1 MNLNSF
7 TAILAQ
13 AGAPTNTVPNPT
25 GETIKLMLL
34 LGFGFV
40 MVYVMGIRPQA
51 RKAKEQANMLSTMK
65 PGDKVVTSGGVVG
78 TVLTVKEKT
87 VSIRSA
93 DTKLEVLKSAIT
105 DITERSGES
114 SASES

>member
-1 MNLNSF
+1 MNLNRL
-7 TAILAQ
+7 TAILAD
-13 AGAPTNTVPNPT
+13 AGAPNTVPNPT
-25 GETIKLMLL
+25 GETIKLVLL

-51 RKAKEQANMLSTMK
+51 RKAKEQARMLSTMK
-65 PGDKVVTSGGVVG
+65 AGDKVLTSGGVLG

-87 VSIRSA
+87 VTIRSA
-93 DTKLEVLKSAIT
+93 DTKLEVLKSAVT

-114 SASES
+114 SSSES